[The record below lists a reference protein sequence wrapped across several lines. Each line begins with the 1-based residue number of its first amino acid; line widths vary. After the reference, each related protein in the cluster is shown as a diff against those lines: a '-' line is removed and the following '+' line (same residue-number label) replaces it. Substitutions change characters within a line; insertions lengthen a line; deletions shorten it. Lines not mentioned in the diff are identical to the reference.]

1 MIDNSTSPRPCVC
14 IAIAG
19 TILAVG
25 NYMNGGTKRGRAD
38 GFKINALLKL
48 ESTKLQKV
56 MEDEEENIEETAVGM
71 NTMLDL
77 ISHQCWKADEHI
89 KDRLLSELSCLKQ
102 ASKIDLKDVQAK
114 VKKLSSDI
122 VRLDGNYKRVVETT
136 KDIDVSE
143 NRAMQ
148 TVLLL
153 LLILEE
159 SIH

>member
-1 MIDNSTSPRPCVC
+1 
-14 IAIAG
+14 
-19 TILAVG
+19 
-25 NYMNGGTKRGRAD
+25 
-38 GFKINALLKL
+38 
-48 ESTKLQKV
+48 
-56 MEDEEENIEETAVGM
+56 
-71 NTMLDL
+71 
-77 ISHQCWKADEHI
+77 
-89 KDRLLSELSCLKQ
+89 LLSELSCLKQ